1 MSERSPLVAEAGR
14 LYDAYALDDLPRALQ
29 RNSLDYYYLSI
40 YPSLSE
46 MRPFMPGDLPGY
58 PAVVNNAYVH
68 IPFCSGVCDFCS
80 YYLVAVHPARRS
92 VIGRYLEQVKNEF
105 DFHARHT
112 RLDITYLYFGGGTPS
127 LVPPDA
133 LDDFLGFL
141 VARRYLNPSVMG
153 TLELHPEF
161 FADESAALRFL
172 DILKRY
178 GIRRVSVGYQV
189 SDEDLLRD
197 TKRRHS
203 AGFMS
208 AAMALLR
215 SAGFLINLD
224 LMYGLAGQS
233 LESWETT
240 LADALCFDPDSIATY
255 FLFVDRGTGLYER
268 VRRGRV
274 ELPPHRHAQT
284 QHLMAQ
290 LALGAAGYH
299 ELPNDFWARPASDPA
314 TFRPERLPSSAV
326 TLPIGPGA
334 YGYYGNAQL
343 ANVFDL
349 GEYGRRMA
357 RDESPV
363 WRGYRLNALESF
375 HRDVM
380 FSLKNDPFIDCSLF
394 RTAYNRCPLD
404 YFAAVCGKLT
414 ALGLIRVDG
423 GRIYLTAK
431 GRLCVEEIACQFRHP
446 GIRQAADGQTGDSLL
461 AKHNF
466 APTYPPATW

>member
-1 MSERSPLVAEAGR
+1 MSERSPLAIEAGR
-14 LYDAYALDDLPRALQ
+14 LYDAYALDELPPELQ

-46 MRPFMPGDLPGY
+46 MRPLAPGDRPPY

-80 YYLVAVHPARRS
+80 YYLVAIHPARRAT
-92 VIGRYLEQVKNEF
+92 IRRYLEQVKNEF
-105 DFHARHT
+105 DFHARQA

-127 LVPPDA
+127 LIPPDA
-133 LDDFLGFL
+133 LEEFLGFL
-141 VARRYLNPSVMG
+141 HAREYLSPSVIG

-172 DILKRY
+172 DTLRHH

-203 AGFMS
+203 ADYMR
-208 AAMALLR
+208 AAMSLLR
-215 SAGFLINLD
+215 SAGFLVNLD

-240 LADALCFDPDSIATY
+240 LADALHFEPDSLSTY
-255 FLFVDRGTGLYER
+255 FLFVDQGTGLFER

-274 ELPPHRHAQT
+274 ALPPHRHIQT
-284 QHLMAQ
+284 QHLIAQ
-290 LALGAAGYH
+290 LALEAAGYH
-299 ELPNDFWARPASDPA
+299 ELPNDFWARPPGSPVA
-314 TFRPERLPSSAV
+314 FRSERLPSSAV
-326 TLPIGPGA
+326 TLPVGPGA
-334 YGYYGNAQL
+334 YGYYGQMQL

-349 GEYGRRMA
+349 GEYERRMA
-357 RDESPV
+357 KGESPV
-363 WRGYRLNALESF
+363 WRGYRLNATESF

-380 FSLKNDPFIDCSLF
+380 FALKNDPYIDCSLF

-404 YFAAVCGKLT
+404 HFAVIFEKLA
-414 ALGLIRVDG
+414 ALELVSIG
-423 GRIYLTAK
+423 GDCVRLTAK
-431 GRLCVEEIACQFRHP
+431 GRLCVEEIACLFRHP
-446 GIRQAADGQTGDSLL
+446 DIRPAADGLGGNALL

-466 APTYPPATW
+466 APTYAPAAW